1 MSRKTFHTLLGAL
14 LLAGYAWIAWNGTVL
29 ASHVQAPAT
38 CMFKAVTH
46 IPCPS
51 CGATRAILLLLRG
64 DIGGSLALNPLGAF
78 LFAALVVLPVWL
90 LADTIM
96 KGKSLIRCYVG
107 AEHILRRKAW
117 VSVPLIVL
125 VAANWFW
132 NILKGL

>member
-1 MSRKTFHTLLGAL
+1 MLG
-14 LLAGYAWIAWNGTVL
+14 GYAWIAWNGSGL
-29 ASHVQAPAT
+29 ASHAPSPAT

-46 IPCPS
+46 VPCPS

-64 DIGGSLALNPLGAF
+64 DIAGSLALNPIGVF

-90 LADTIM
+90 LADIIM
-96 KGKSLIRCYVG
+96 KGKSLMRCYTG
-107 AEHILRRKAW
+107 AECMLRRKAW

-125 VAANWFW
+125 VIANWFW